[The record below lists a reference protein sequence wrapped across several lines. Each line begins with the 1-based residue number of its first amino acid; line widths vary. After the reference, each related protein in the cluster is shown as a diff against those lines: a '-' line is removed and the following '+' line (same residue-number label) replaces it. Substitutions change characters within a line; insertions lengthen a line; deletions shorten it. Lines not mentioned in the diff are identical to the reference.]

1 MRIASAP
8 IRPVLL
14 LLAALVCAGLASLAA
29 GALVERAAIRGLLGQ
44 ARSDAELRAALLN
57 SEIARFRLLPL
68 ALADDRD
75 ILAGLSGDAA
85 DRAALNRKLAGLAVT
100 TGAAVIY
107 VVGRDGIAVA
117 ASNWA
122 QPDSFVGRD
131 YRFRRYFR
139 RAISQGEDDQFAR
152 GTVSRNPG
160 LYLARRNEA
169 GGVTVVKVEFYRLE
183 AEWARAG
190 GITFVEN
197 PDGVVL
203 VSSRADW
210 RFGLSRPLSRARA
223 DAFSEEA
230 SIAPT
235 LLKALPVRAGRQDGR
250 VSVDG
255 RAFVSASVSTGEPG
269 WRLSLLLPV
278 GAGPKD
284 AARGAMAVTALAVLL
299 AASLLWAMGARR
311 RRVRRQTAELER
323 AVASRTA
330 ELTREMEERREIE
343 ARAADL
349 RERLRQANRLAS
361 LGQVTASVAHETAQP
376 VAAIRTYSETSEMLL
391 DRGDLDTVRGNLQA
405 IRRLADRVGAVTT
418 ELRGFARR
426 ATGQLRP
433 VALSEVIDG
442 ALLILRE
449 QLNAIRLERPVV
461 DPALRVIGGRVRLEQ
476 VLVNLLQNAIEALA
490 GRPDARV
497 DLVVAAEGETVRLMV
512 SDNGPGIPPAVA
524 DRLFTPFMTTRD
536 NGLGLGLVIAQDIM
550 SDLGGSLRLLER
562 TEGAA
567 FEITMRAAS

>member
-1 MRIASAP
+1 MRIASVP

-14 LLAALVCAGLASLAA
+14 LLAALFCAGLAALAV
-29 GALVERAAIRGLLGQ
+29 GGLVEHAAIRGLLDR

-75 ILAGLSGDAA
+75 IVAGLSGGTA
-85 DRAALNRKLAGLAVT
+85 DRQMLNRKLSDLAAS
-100 TGAAVIY
+100 TGASVIY
-107 VVGRDGIAVA
+107 VIDRDGIAVS
-117 ASNWA
+117 ASNW
-122 QPDSFVGRD
+122 DGRNSFVGRD

-139 RAISQGEDDQFAR
+139 QAIAQGQDDQFAR

-160 LYLARRNEA
+160 LYLARRNET
-169 GGVTVVKVEFYRLE
+169 GGVTVVKVEFNRLE

-210 RFGLSRPLSRARA
+210 RFGVARPLSPERAA
-223 DAFSEEA
+223 ALGAEN
-230 SIAPT
+230 SIAPSD
-235 LLKALPVRAGRQDGR
+235 LKPLPVAGQGDRA
-250 VSVDG
+250 VVDG
-255 RAFVSASVSTGEPG
+255 RAFVSATVDTAENG
-269 WRLSLLLPV
+269 WRLTLLLPV
-278 GAGPKD
+278 GAGPKE
-284 AARGAMAVTALAVLL
+284 AARGAAAVTAVAVLAVL
-299 AASLLWAMGARR
+299 SLLRAMGARR
-311 RRVRRQTAELER
+311 RRLRLQTAELER

-330 ELTREMEERREIE
+330 ELTREMEERRAIE

-376 VAAIRTYSETSEMLL
+376 VAAIRTYSETSEKLL

-433 VALSEVIDG
+433 VALGEVIDG

-449 QLNAIRLERPVV
+449 QLATIRLERPSV
-461 DPALRVIGGRVRLEQ
+461 DPSLRVIGGRVRLEQ
-476 VLVNLLQNAIEALA
+476 VLVNLLQNAIEALS
-490 GRPDARV
+490 GRADACV
-497 DLVVAAEGETVRLMV
+497 DLVVAREGETVRLVV
-512 SDNGPGIPPAVA
+512 SDNGPGIPPSVA
-524 DRLFTPFMTTRD
+524 DRLFTPFVTTRD

-550 SDLGGSLRLLER
+550 IDLGGSLRLLER
-562 TEGAA
+562 AQGAA
-567 FEITMRAAS
+567 FEVTMQAAS